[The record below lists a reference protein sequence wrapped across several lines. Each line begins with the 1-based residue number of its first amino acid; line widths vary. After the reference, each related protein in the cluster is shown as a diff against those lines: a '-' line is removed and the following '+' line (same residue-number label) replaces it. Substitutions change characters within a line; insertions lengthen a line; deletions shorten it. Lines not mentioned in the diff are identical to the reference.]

1 MCPRPAPRTRLA
13 KTQWVHHEPVAMNQL
28 LPFEWVLATR
38 FLREGLL
45 QTLFIVSGV
54 ALGVSVIVF
63 MSALLTGLQ
72 GSIFK
77 TLLDYQAQIVISPPD
92 EAPRILRRGDGTEL
106 ATLVQPRAQRPRSID
121 QWQKV
126 RDVTLAIPGVL
137 VVAPVVDGAAFIL
150 RGDGNTGISMRGIE
164 PESYLRLIALKEKM
178 IAGSAELGSADIVIG
193 SKLATDLG
201 VSTGDKLTLQAA
213 SGTSVVLFVS
223 GIFDFGNQG
232 QNTGSVYVAL
242 RTAQSLLALPG
253 SVTSL
258 QLKVAAPFDAEA
270 LARQIEAQPGIKV
283 ESWIET
289 NAEFFKA
296 LSGQTMSF
304 FVIRLFVGLTAAL
317 GIASVL
323 VVSVVQKSKEIGILR
338 ATGTTRSQ
346 ILGVFLL
353 QGAILGLLGSLFGSI
368 MGWLFIGAWRGFAV
382 NDEGVPFF
390 VLAAG
395 PSLYLAVA
403 AGATV
408 VGTLSALFPA
418 QRAARLDPA
427 VAIRG

>member
-1 MCPRPAPRTRLA
+1 
-13 KTQWVHHEPVAMNQL
+13 MNPL
-28 LPFEWVLATR
+28 LTFEWVLATR

-45 QTLFIVSGV
+45 QTIFIISGV

-72 GSIFK
+72 ASIFN
-77 TLLDYQAQIVISPPD
+77 TLLDYQPQIVIKAPD
-92 EAPRILRRGDGTEL
+92 EAPRTLRQDPSVEF
-106 ATLVQPRAQRPRSID
+106 ATRVQPRAKRLRSLD

-126 RDVTLAIPGVL
+126 LGTTLATPGVL
-137 VVAPVVDGAAFIL
+137 VVAPVLEDSAFIV
-150 RGDGNTGISMRGIE
+150 RGDANTGVSVRGIE
-164 PESYLRLIALKEKM
+164 TQSYLRLIALQQK
-178 IAGSAELGSADIVIG
+178 IISGTADLTSTDVLIG
-193 SKLATDLG
+193 RKLARDLG
-201 VSTGDKLTLQAA
+201 LTVGDKLTLKSAG
-213 SGTSVVLFVS
+213 GTTVVVFVS
-223 GIFDFGNQG
+223 GIFDFGNDG
-232 QNTGSVYVAL
+232 VDTGSVYVAL
-242 RTAQSLLALPG
+242 RTAQSLVGLPG
-253 SVTSL
+253 GVTSL
-258 QLKVAAPFDAEA
+258 WVKVAVPFEAETTA
-270 LARQIEAQPGIKV
+270 QQIAAQPGIKV
-283 ESWIET
+283 ESWIKT

-338 ATGTTRSQ
+338 ATGTTRGQ

-353 QGAILGLLGSLFGSI
+353 QGGILGLLGSVFGSI
-368 MGWLFIGAWRGFAV
+368 MGWIFLIAWRGFAI

-390 VLAAG
+390 TLEAG

-403 AGATV
+403 AGATL

>member
-1 MCPRPAPRTRLA
+1 
-13 KTQWVHHEPVAMNQL
+13 MNGL

-45 QTLFIVSGV
+45 QTLFIISGV

-72 GSIFK
+72 DSIFK
-77 TLLDYQAQIVISPPD
+77 TLLDFQAQIVITAPD
-92 EAPRILRRGDGTEL
+92 EAPRNLRQDQSTEL
-106 ATLVQPRAQRPRSID
+106 AALVQPRAQRPRSLD

-126 RDVTLAIPGVL
+126 RDTTHAIVGVL
-137 VVAPVVDGAAFIL
+137 VVAPVIDGAAFIV
-150 RGDGNTGISMRGIE
+150 RGDANTGVVMHGIE
-164 PESYLRLIALKEKM
+164 PDSYLRLIALKEKT
-178 IAGSAELGSADIVIG
+178 IAGSANLGSNDIVIG
-193 SKLATDLG
+193 SKLAKDLG
-201 VSTGDKLTLQAA
+201 VWTGDKLTLQAA
-213 SGTSVVLFVS
+213 SGVSVVLFVA
-223 GIFDFGNQG
+223 GILDFGNRA

-242 RTAQSLLALPG
+242 RTAQSLLGLPG
-253 SVTSL
+253 GVTSL
-258 QLKVAAPFDAEA
+258 QLKVAVPFQAET
-270 LARQIEAQPGIKV
+270 LAQQIEAQPNIKV
-283 ESWIET
+283 ESWIKT

-338 ATGTTRSQ
+338 ATGTTRGQ
-346 ILGVFLL
+346 ILGVFLV
-353 QGAILGLLGSLFGSI
+353 QGAILGLLGSLLGSV
-368 MGWLFIGAWRGFAV
+368 MGWIFLIAWRGYAI

-390 VLAAG
+390 TLEAG
-395 PSLYLAVA
+395 PMLYLYVA
-403 AGATV
+403 LGATL
-408 VGTLSALFPA
+408 VGTLSAVFPA

>member
-1 MCPRPAPRTRLA
+1 
-13 KTQWVHHEPVAMNQL
+13 MNPL

-45 QTLFIVSGV
+45 QTLFIIAGV

-72 GSIFK
+72 ASIFN

-92 EAPRILRRGDGTEL
+92 EGPRSLRQEPGTEF
-106 ATLVQPRAQRPRSID
+106 AVIVQPRAQRERSLD

-126 RDVTLAIPGVL
+126 RDTTLSSPGVL
-137 VVAPVVDGAAFIL
+137 VVTPVIEGAAFIV
-150 RGDGNTGISMRGIE
+150 RGDANIGVGVRGIE
-164 PESYLRLIALKEKM
+164 PESYLRLIALKEKI
-178 IAGSAELGSADIVIG
+178 IAGTADLSSTEVVIG
-193 SKLATDLG
+193 SDLAKDLG
-201 VSTGDKLTLQAA
+201 LSIGDKLTLKAA
-213 SGTSVVLFVS
+213 AGTSSVLFVS
-223 GIFDFGNQG
+223 GIFDFGNRG
-232 QNTGSVYVAL
+232 QNSSAVYVSL
-242 RTAQSLLALPG
+242 RTAQSLLGIPG
-253 SVTSL
+253 GVTRL
-258 QLKVAAPFDAEA
+258 WVKVAEPFEAEITA
-270 LARQIEAQPGIKV
+270 QQIAAQPGIKV

-338 ATGTTRSQ
+338 ATGTTRGQ

-353 QGAILGLLGSLFGSI
+353 QGAILGLLGSLFGSV
-368 MGWLFIGAWRGFAV
+368 MGWLFLIAWRGFAV

-390 VLAAG
+390 VLEAG
-395 PSLYLAVA
+395 PSLYIYVA
-403 AGATV
+403 AGATL

>member
-1 MCPRPAPRTRLA
+1 
-13 KTQWVHHEPVAMNQL
+13 MNPL

-45 QTLFIVSGV
+45 QTLFIISGV

-92 EAPRILRRGDGTEL
+92 EAPRILRRSEAAEF

-126 RDVTLAIPGVL
+126 RDVTRGIPGVL

-150 RGDGNTGISMRGIE
+150 RGDGNTGVSMRGIE
-164 PESYLRLIALKEKM
+164 PDSYLRLIALKEKI
-178 IAGSAELGSADIVIG
+178 IAGSADLGSTDIVIG
-193 SKLATDLG
+193 SKLAKDLG
-201 VSTGDKLTLQAA
+201 VTTGDKLTLQAA
-213 SGTSVVLFVS
+213 SGTSTLLFVS

-270 LARQIEAQPGIKV
+270 LALQIEAQPGIKV
-283 ESWIET
+283 ESWIKT

-304 FVIRLFVGLTAAL
+304 FIIRLFVGLTAAL

-338 ATGTTRSQ
+338 ATGTTRGQ

-353 QGAILGLLGSLFGSI
+353 QGAMLGLLGSLFGSV
-368 MGWLFIGAWRGFAV
+368 MSWLFMIAWRGFAV

-390 VLAAG
+390 TLQAG
-395 PSLYLAVA
+395 PSLYLIVA
-403 AGATV
+403 AGATL

>member
-1 MCPRPAPRTRLA
+1 
-13 KTQWVHHEPVAMNQL
+13 MNPL

-45 QTLFIVSGV
+45 QTLFIIAGV

-72 GSIFK
+72 ASIFK
-77 TLLDYQAQIVISPPD
+77 TLLDYQAQIVIKPPD
-92 EAPRILRRGDGTEL
+92 EAPRVLRQAAGTEF
-106 ATLVQPRAQRPRSID
+106 ATRVQPRAQRPRSLD

-126 RDVTLAIPGVL
+126 RDTTLAIPGVL
-137 VVAPVVDGAAFIL
+137 VVAPVIEDSAFIV
-150 RGDGNTGISMRGIE
+150 RGDANTGVGVRGIE
-164 PESYLRLIALKEKM
+164 PQSYLRLIALEEKI
-178 IAGSAELGSADIVIG
+178 IAGQANVTSTDVVIG
-193 SKLATDLG
+193 SDLAKDLG
-201 VSTGDKLTLQAA
+201 LTIGDKLTLKAA
-213 SGTSVVLFVS
+213 LGPSVVLFVS

-232 QNTGSVYVAL
+232 QNKGRVYVAL
-242 RTAQSLLALPG
+242 RTAQSLMGLPG
-253 SVTSL
+253 GVTSL
-258 QLKVAAPFDAEA
+258 WVKVAAPFEAEVTA
-270 LARQIEAQPGIKV
+270 QQIASQPDIKV

-296 LSGQTMSF
+296 LSGQTLSF
-304 FVIRLFVGLTAAL
+304 FMIRLFVGLTAAL

-338 ATGTTRSQ
+338 ATGTTRGQ

-353 QGAILGLLGSLFGSI
+353 QGAILGLLGSVLGSVL
-368 MGWLFIGAWRGFAV
+368 GWAFLSGWRKLAV
-382 NDEGVPFF
+382 NDQGVPFF
-390 VLAAG
+390 TLEAG
-395 PSLYLAVA
+395 PVLYLYVA
-403 AGATV
+403 LGATL
-408 VGTLSALFPA
+408 VGTVSALFPA

>member
-1 MCPRPAPRTRLA
+1 
-13 KTQWVHHEPVAMNQL
+13 MNPL

-45 QTLFIVSGV
+45 QTLFIISGV

-72 GSIFK
+72 ASIFN

-92 EAPRILRRGDGTEL
+92 EAPRSLRQEPGTEL
-106 ATLVQPRAQRPRSID
+106 AASVQPRAQRERSLD

-126 RDVTLAIPGVL
+126 RDTTLSTPGVL
-137 VVAPVVDGAAFIL
+137 AVTPVIEGSAFIV
-150 RGDGNTGISMRGIE
+150 RGDANIGVGVRGIE
-164 PESYLRLIALKEKM
+164 PESYLRLIALKEKI
-178 IAGSAELGSADIVIG
+178 IAGNADLSGTEVVIG
-193 SKLATDLG
+193 SNLAKDLG
-201 VSTGDKLTLQAA
+201 LSIGDKLTLKAA
-213 SGTSVVLFVS
+213 VGTSSVLFVS

-232 QNTGSVYVAL
+232 QNSGAVYVAL
-242 RTAQSLLALPG
+242 RTAQSLLGLPG
-253 SVTSL
+253 GVTRL
-258 QLKVAAPFDAEA
+258 WVKVAAPFEAETTA
-270 LARQIEAQPGIKV
+270 QQIAAQPGIKV

-338 ATGTTRSQ
+338 ATGTTRRQ

-353 QGAILGLLGSLFGSI
+353 QGAILGLLGSLFGSV
-368 MGWLFIGAWRGFAV
+368 MGWLFLIAWRGFAV

-390 VLAAG
+390 VLEAG
-395 PSLYLAVA
+395 PSLYMYVA
-403 AGATV
+403 AGATL

>member
-1 MCPRPAPRTRLA
+1 MSP
-13 KTQWVHHEPVAMNQL
+13 L

-45 QTLFIVSGV
+45 QTIFIVAGV

-72 GSIFK
+72 ANIFN
-77 TLLDYQAQIVISPPD
+77 TLLDYQAQIVIKPPD
-92 EAPRILRRGDGTEL
+92 EAPRSLRQQTPTTEFAVRL
-106 ATLVQPRAQRPRSID
+106 QPRAQRPRSLD

-126 RDVTLAIPGVL
+126 RDTTLAIPGVL
-137 VVAPVVDGAAFIL
+137 VVAPVIEDSAFIV
-150 RGDGNTGISMRGIE
+150 RGDANTGVGVRGVE
-164 PESYLRLIALKEKM
+164 SESYLRLIALKEK
-178 IAGSAELGSADIVIG
+178 IVAGRADLSSTDVLIG
-193 SKLATDLG
+193 SDLAQDLG
-201 VSTGDKLTLQAA
+201 LSLGDKLTLKAA
-213 SGTSVVLFVS
+213 QGTSVVLFVS

-232 QNTGSVYVAL
+232 QNKGSVYVAL
-242 RTAQSLLALPG
+242 RTAQSLVGQPG
-253 SVTSL
+253 GVTSL
-258 QLKVAAPFDAEA
+258 WVKVAAPFEAEA
-270 LARQIEAQPGIKV
+270 MAQQIAAQPDIQV

-296 LSGQTMSF
+296 LSGQTLSF
-304 FVIRLFVGLTAAL
+304 FIIRLFVGLTAAL

-338 ATGTTRSQ
+338 ATGTTRGQ

-353 QGAILGLLGSLFGSI
+353 QGAMLGLMGSVFGSL
-368 MGWLFIGAWRGFAV
+368 MGWWFLVAWRGFAV
-382 NDEGVPFF
+382 NDQGVPFF
-390 VLAAG
+390 TLDAG
-395 PSLYLAVA
+395 PLLYLYVA
-403 AGATV
+403 LGATL
-408 VGTLSALFPA
+408 VGVLSALFPA

>member
-1 MCPRPAPRTRLA
+1 
-13 KTQWVHHEPVAMNQL
+13 MNSL

-77 TLLDYQAQIVISPPD
+77 TLLDFQAQIVISPPD
-92 EAPRILRRGDGTEL
+92 QAPRALRRSGDAEF
-106 ATLVQPRAQRPRSID
+106 ATLIQPSAQRPRSLD

-126 RDVTLAIPGVL
+126 RDTTLAIPGVL
-137 VVAPVVDGAAFIL
+137 VVAPVIEDSAFIVRGAA
-150 RGDGNTGISMRGIE
+150 NTGVGLRGIE
-164 PESYLRLIALKEKM
+164 PESYLRLIALKEK
-178 IAGSAELGSADIVIG
+178 IIEGSADLSSTDVLIG
-193 SKLATDLG
+193 RQTAEDLG
-201 VSTGDKLTLQAA
+201 VKLGDKLTLRSAT
-213 SGTSVVLFVS
+213 GTSIVLFVS
-223 GIFDFGNQG
+223 GIFDFGNRG
-232 QNTGSVYVAL
+232 QNTSVYVAL
-242 RTAQSLLALPG
+242 RTAQSLIGLPG
-253 SVTSL
+253 GISNL
-258 QLKVAAPFDAEA
+258 QLKVAVPFEAEA
-270 LARQIEAQPGIKV
+270 VAQQIKAQPGIKV

-338 ATGTTRSQ
+338 ATGTTRGQ

-353 QGAILGLLGSLFGSI
+353 QGAILGLLGSLFGSF
-368 MGWLFIGAWRGFAV
+368 MGWLFLIAWRGFAV
-382 NDEGVPFF
+382 NDQGVPFF
-390 VLAAG
+390 TLEAG
-395 PSLYLAVA
+395 PSLYLVVA
-403 AGATV
+403 LGATL
-408 VGTLSALFPA
+408 VGTMSALFPA

>member
-1 MCPRPAPRTRLA
+1 
-13 KTQWVHHEPVAMNQL
+13 MNPL

-45 QTLFIVSGV
+45 QTLFIIAGV

-72 GSIFK
+72 ASIFK
-77 TLLDYQAQIVISPPD
+77 TLLDYQAQIVIKPPD
-92 EAPRILRRGDGTEL
+92 EAPRALRQDAGTEF
-106 ATLVQPRAQRPRSID
+106 ATRVQPRAQRPRSLD

-126 RDVTLAIPGVL
+126 RDTTLAIPGVL
-137 VVAPVVDGAAFIL
+137 VVAPVIEDSAFIV
-150 RGDGNTGISMRGIE
+150 RGDANTGVGVRGIE
-164 PESYLRLIALKEKM
+164 PQSYLRLIALEEKI
-178 IAGSAELGSADIVIG
+178 IAGHANLASTDVVIG
-193 SKLATDLG
+193 SDLAKDLG
-201 VSTGDKLTLQAA
+201 LTIGDKLTLKAA
-213 SGTSVVLFVS
+213 LGPSVVLFVS

-232 QNTGSVYVAL
+232 QNKGSVYVAL
-242 RTAQSLLALPG
+242 RTAQSLMGLPG
-253 SVTSL
+253 VTSL
-258 QLKVAAPFDAEA
+258 WVKVAAPFEAEVTA
-270 LARQIEAQPGIKV
+270 QQIASQPGIKV
-283 ESWIET
+283 ESWIAT

-296 LSGQTMSF
+296 LSGQTLSF
-304 FVIRLFVGLTAAL
+304 FMIRLFVGLTAAL

-338 ATGTTRSQ
+338 ATGTTRGQ

-353 QGAILGLLGSLFGSI
+353 QGAILGLLGSVLGSV
-368 MGWLFIGAWRGFAV
+368 MGWAFLSGWRKLAV
-382 NDEGVPFF
+382 NDQGVPFF
-390 VLAAG
+390 TLEAG
-395 PSLYLAVA
+395 PVLYLYVA
-403 AGATV
+403 LGATL

>member
-1 MCPRPAPRTRLA
+1 
-13 KTQWVHHEPVAMNQL
+13 MNPL

-45 QTLFIVSGV
+45 QTLFIIAGV

-77 TLLDYQAQIVISPPD
+77 TLLDFQAQIVIKSPD
-92 EAPRILRRGDGTEL
+92 EAPRSLRREPGVEY
-106 ATLVQPRAQRPRSID
+106 ATRVQPRAQRPRSLD

-126 RDVTLAIPGVL
+126 RDTTLAIPGVL
-137 VVAPVVDGAAFIL
+137 VVAPVIEDAAFIV
-150 RGDGNTGISMRGIE
+150 RGDANIGVGLRGIE
-164 PESYLRLIALKEKM
+164 PESYLRLIALKEKI
-178 IAGSAELGSADIVIG
+178 IAGRAELSSTDVLIG
-193 SKLATDLG
+193 SDLAEDLG
-201 VSTGDKLTLQAA
+201 LTIGDKLTLKAA
-213 SGTSVVLFVS
+213 LGSSVVLFVA

-232 QNTGSVYVAL
+232 QNKGAVYVAL
-242 RTAQSLLALPG
+242 RTAQSLLGLPG
-253 SVTSL
+253 GVTSL
-258 QLKVAAPFDAEA
+258 WVKVAEPFDAETTA
-270 LARQIEAQPGIKV
+270 QQIAAQPGIQV

-296 LSGQTMSF
+296 LSGQTLSF
-304 FVIRLFVGLTAAL
+304 FMIRLFVGLTAAL

-338 ATGTTRSQ
+338 ATGTTRRQ

-353 QGAILGLLGSLFGSI
+353 QGAVLGLLGSVLGSL
-368 MGWLFIGAWRGFAV
+368 MGWGFLIAWRGFAV

-390 VLAAG
+390 TLEAG
-395 PSLYLAVA
+395 PVLYLVVA
-403 AGATV
+403 LGATV
-408 VGTLSALFPA
+408 VGVLSALFPA

>member
-1 MCPRPAPRTRLA
+1 
-13 KTQWVHHEPVAMNQL
+13 MNPL

-72 GSIFK
+72 SSIFK

-92 EAPRILRRGDGTEL
+92 EAPRTLRQNGDSEF

-126 RDVTLAIPGVL
+126 RAVTLGIPGVL
-137 VVAPVVDGAAFIL
+137 VVAPVVDGAAFIV
-150 RGDGNTGISMRGIE
+150 RGDANTGVSMRGIE
-164 PESYLRLIALKEKM
+164 PESYLRLIALKEKI
-178 IAGSAELGSADIVIG
+178 IAGSAELGSTDIVIG
-193 SKLATDLG
+193 SKLAQDLG
-201 VSTGDKLTLQAA
+201 VGKGDKLTLQAA
-213 SGTSVVLFVS
+213 SGVSTVLFVS

-258 QLKVAAPFDAEA
+258 QLKVATPFDAEA
-270 LARQIEAQPGIKV
+270 LAQQIEAQPGIKV
-283 ESWIET
+283 ESWIKT

-304 FVIRLFVGLTAAL
+304 FIIRLFVGLTAAL

-338 ATGTTRSQ
+338 ATGTTRGQ

-353 QGAILGLLGSLFGSI
+353 QGAILGLLGSLFGSL
-368 MGWLFIGAWRGFAV
+368 MGWLFLVAWRGFAV

-390 VLAAG
+390 VLEAG
-395 PSLYLAVA
+395 PSLYLVVA
-403 AGATV
+403 AGATL

>member
-1 MCPRPAPRTRLA
+1 
-13 KTQWVHHEPVAMNQL
+13 MNPL

-45 QTLFIVSGV
+45 QTLFIIAGV

-72 GSIFK
+72 ASIFK
-77 TLLDYQAQIVISPPD
+77 TLLDYQAQIVIKPPD
-92 EAPRILRRGDGTEL
+92 EAPRVLRQAAGTEF
-106 ATLVQPRAQRPRSID
+106 ATRVQPRAQRPRSLD

-126 RDVTLAIPGVL
+126 RDTTLAIPGVL
-137 VVAPVVDGAAFIL
+137 VVAPVIEDSAFIV
-150 RGDGNTGISMRGIE
+150 RGIE
-164 PESYLRLIALKEKM
+164 PQSYLRLIALEEKI
-178 IAGSAELGSADIVIG
+178 IAGHANLTGTDVVIG
-193 SKLATDLG
+193 SDLAKDLG
-201 VSTGDKLTLQAA
+201 LTIGDKLTLKAA
-213 SGTSVVLFVS
+213 IGPSVVLFVS

-232 QNTGSVYVAL
+232 QNKGSVYVAL
-242 RTAQSLLALPG
+242 RTAQSLMGLPG
-253 SVTSL
+253 GVTSL
-258 QLKVAAPFDAEA
+258 WVKVATPFEAEVTA
-270 LARQIEAQPGIKV
+270 QQIASQPDIKV

-296 LSGQTMSF
+296 LSGQTLSF
-304 FVIRLFVGLTAAL
+304 FMIRLFVGLTAAL

-338 ATGTTRSQ
+338 ATGTTRGQ

-353 QGAILGLLGSLFGSI
+353 QGAILGLLGSVLGSVL
-368 MGWLFIGAWRGFAV
+368 GWAFLNGWRKLAV
-382 NDEGVPFF
+382 NDQGVPFF
-390 VLAAG
+390 TLEAG
-395 PSLYLAVA
+395 PVLYLYVA
-403 AGATV
+403 LGATL
-408 VGTLSALFPA
+408 VGTVSALFPA

>member
-1 MCPRPAPRTRLA
+1 
-13 KTQWVHHEPVAMNQL
+13 MNPL

-45 QTLFIVSGV
+45 QTLFIIAGV

-72 GSIFK
+72 ASIFK
-77 TLLDYQAQIVISPPD
+77 TLLDYQAQIVIKPPD
-92 EAPRILRRGDGTEL
+92 EAPRVLRQDAGTEF
-106 ATLVQPRAQRPRSID
+106 ATRVQPRAQRPRSLD

-126 RDVTLAIPGVL
+126 RDTTLAIPGVL
-137 VVAPVVDGAAFIL
+137 VVAPVIEDSAFIV
-150 RGDGNTGISMRGIE
+150 RGDANTGVGVRGIE
-164 PESYLRLIALKEKM
+164 PQSYLRLIALEEKI
-178 IAGSAELGSADIVIG
+178 IAGQANVTSTDVVIG
-193 SKLATDLG
+193 SDLAKDLG
-201 VSTGDKLTLQAA
+201 LTIGDKLTLKAA
-213 SGTSVVLFVS
+213 LGPSVVLFVS

-232 QNTGSVYVAL
+232 QNKGRVYVAL
-242 RTAQSLLALPG
+242 RTAQSLMGLPG
-253 SVTSL
+253 GVTSL
-258 QLKVAAPFDAEA
+258 WVKVAAPFEAEVTA
-270 LARQIEAQPGIKV
+270 QQIASQPDIKV

-296 LSGQTMSF
+296 LSGQTLSF
-304 FVIRLFVGLTAAL
+304 FMIRLFVGLTAAL

-338 ATGTTRSQ
+338 ATGTTRGQ

-353 QGAILGLLGSLFGSI
+353 QGAILGLLGSVLGSVL
-368 MGWLFIGAWRGFAV
+368 GWAFLSGWRKLAV
-382 NDEGVPFF
+382 NDQGVPFF
-390 VLAAG
+390 TLEAG
-395 PSLYLAVA
+395 PVLYLYVA
-403 AGATV
+403 LGATL
-408 VGTLSALFPA
+408 VGTVSALFPA

>member
-1 MCPRPAPRTRLA
+1 
-13 KTQWVHHEPVAMNQL
+13 MNPL

-45 QTLFIVSGV
+45 QTLFIIAGV

-72 GSIFK
+72 ASIFN
-77 TLLDYQAQIVISPPD
+77 TLLDYQAQIVISPPE
-92 EAPRILRRGDGTEL
+92 EAPRSLRQELGTEF
-106 ATLVQPRAQRPRSID
+106 AVNVQPRAQRERSLD

-126 RDVTLAIPGVL
+126 RETTLSMPGVL
-137 VVAPVVDGAAFIL
+137 VVTPVIEGAAFIV
-150 RGDGNTGISMRGIE
+150 RGDANVGVGVRGIE
-164 PESYLRLIALKEKM
+164 PESYLRMIALKEK
-178 IAGSAELGSADIVIG
+178 IIVGSANLSSSDVIIG
-193 SKLATDLG
+193 SDLAKDLG
-201 VSTGDKLTLQAA
+201 LSIGDKLTLKAA
-213 SGTSVVLFVS
+213 IGASTVLFVS
-223 GIFDFGNQG
+223 GIFDFGNRG
-232 QNTGSVYVAL
+232 QNSSAVYVVL
-242 RTAQSLLALPG
+242 RTAQSLLGLPG
-253 SVTSL
+253 GVSRLWV
-258 QLKVAAPFDAEA
+258 KVAEPFEAETT
-270 LARQIEAQPGIKV
+270 ARQIAAQPDIKV

-338 ATGTTRSQ
+338 ATGTTRGQ

-353 QGAILGLLGSLFGSI
+353 QGAILGLLGSLFGSV
-368 MGWLFIGAWRGFAV
+368 MGWLFLIAWRGFAV

-390 VLAAG
+390 VLEAG
-395 PSLYLAVA
+395 PSLYIYVA
-403 AGATV
+403 AGATL

>member
-1 MCPRPAPRTRLA
+1 
-13 KTQWVHHEPVAMNQL
+13 MNPL

-72 GSIFK
+72 SSIFK

-92 EAPRILRRGDGTEL
+92 EAPRTLRQNGDSEF

-126 RDVTLAIPGVL
+126 RAVTLGIPGVL
-137 VVAPVVDGAAFIL
+137 VVAPVVDGAAFIV
-150 RGDGNTGISMRGIE
+150 RGDANTGVSMRGIE
-164 PESYLRLIALKEKM
+164 PESYLRLIALKEKI
-178 IAGSAELGSADIVIG
+178 IAGSAELGSTDIVIG
-193 SKLATDLG
+193 SKLAQDLG
-201 VSTGDKLTLQAA
+201 VSKGDKLTLQAA
-213 SGTSVVLFVS
+213 SGVSTVLFVS

-258 QLKVAAPFDAEA
+258 QLKVATPFDAEA
-270 LARQIEAQPGIKV
+270 LAQQIEAQPGIKV
-283 ESWIET
+283 ESWIKT

-304 FVIRLFVGLTAAL
+304 FIIRLFVGLTAAL

-338 ATGTTRSQ
+338 ATGTTRGQ

-353 QGAILGLLGSLFGSI
+353 QGAILGLLGSLFGSL
-368 MGWLFIGAWRGFAV
+368 MGWLFLVAWRGFAV

-390 VLAAG
+390 VLEAG
-395 PSLYLAVA
+395 PSLYLVVA
-403 AGATV
+403 AGATL

>member
-1 MCPRPAPRTRLA
+1 
-13 KTQWVHHEPVAMNQL
+13 MNAV

-45 QTLFIVSGV
+45 QTLFIILGV

-77 TLLDYQAQIVISPPD
+77 TLLDYQAQIVISPPE
-92 EAPRILRRGDGTEL
+92 EAPRILRDIQGIEH
-106 ATLVQPRAQRPRSID
+106 AALVQPRAQRPRSLD

-126 RDVTLAIPGVL
+126 RSLTGAIPGVL

-150 RGDGNTGISMRGIE
+150 RGDTNTGVAMRGIE
-164 PESYLRLIALKEKM
+164 PETYLQLIALKEK
-178 IAGSAELGSADIVIG
+178 IISGNANIGSTDIVIG
-193 SKLATDLG
+193 SKLAKDLG
-201 VSTGDKLTLQAA
+201 VTTGDKLTLQAA
-213 SGTSVVLFVS
+213 SGASSVLFVS
-223 GIFDFGNQG
+223 GIFDFGNKG

-242 RTAQSLLALPG
+242 RTAQSLLGLPG

-258 QLKVAAPFDAEA
+258 QLKVATPFDAEA
-270 LARQIEAQPGIKV
+270 LAQKIQAQPGVKV

-304 FVIRLFVGLTAAL
+304 FVIRLFVGLPAAL

-338 ATGTTRSQ
+338 ATGTTRRQ

-353 QGAILGLLGSLFGSI
+353 QGAILGLLGSIFGSI
-368 MGWLFIGAWRGFAV
+368 MGWVFLVAWRGFAV
-382 NDEGVPFF
+382 NDQGVPFF
-390 VLAAG
+390 MLEAG
-395 PSLYLAVA
+395 PSLYLSVA
-403 AGATV
+403 AGATI

>member
-1 MCPRPAPRTRLA
+1 
-13 KTQWVHHEPVAMNQL
+13 MNPL

-45 QTLFIVSGV
+45 QTLFIVAGV

-72 GSIFK
+72 ASIFN
-77 TLLDYQAQIVISPPD
+77 TLLDYQAQIVIRSPE
-92 EAPRILRRGDGTEL
+92 EAPRSLRQEPGVEF
-106 ATLVQPRAQRPRSID
+106 ATRVQPRAQRQRSLD

-126 RDVTLAIPGVL
+126 RDTTLAVPGVL
-137 VVAPVVDGAAFIL
+137 VVSPVIEGAAFIV
-150 RGDGNTGISMRGIE
+150 RGDANTGVGVRGIE
-164 PESYLRLIALKEKM
+164 PESYLRLIALKEK
-178 IAGSAELGSADIVIG
+178 IISGNANLTSTDVVIG
-193 SKLATDLG
+193 SDLAKDLG
-201 VSTGDKLTLQAA
+201 LAIGDKLTLKAA
-213 SGTSVVLFVS
+213 LGPSVVLFVS

-232 QNTGSVYVAL
+232 QNTTSVYVAL
-242 RTAQSLLALPG
+242 RTAQSLLGFPG
-253 SVTSL
+253 GVTRL
-258 QLKVAAPFDAEA
+258 WVKVAQPFDAETT
-270 LARQIEAQPGIKV
+270 ARQIATQPDIEV

-296 LSGQTMSF
+296 LSGQTLSF
-304 FVIRLFVGLTAAL
+304 FMIRLFVGLTAAL

-338 ATGTTRSQ
+338 ATGTTRGQ
-346 ILGVFLL
+346 ILGVFLV
-353 QGAILGLLGSLFGSI
+353 QGAMLGLLGSVFGSL
-368 MGWLFIGAWRGFAV
+368 MGWGFLVAWRGFAV

-390 VLAAG
+390 ALDAG
-395 PSLYLAVA
+395 PTLYLYVA
-403 AGATV
+403 LGATV
-408 VGTLSALFPA
+408 VGVLSALFPA

>member
-1 MCPRPAPRTRLA
+1 
-13 KTQWVHHEPVAMNQL
+13 MNPL

-45 QTLFIVSGV
+45 QTIFIVSGV

-72 GSIFK
+72 ANIFN
-77 TLLDYQAQIVISPPD
+77 TLLDYQAQIVIKPPE
-92 EAPRILRRGDGTEL
+92 EAPRSLRNPAPNTEL
-106 ATLVQPRAQRPRSID
+106 AVRLQPRAQRLRSLD

-126 RDVTLAIPGVL
+126 RDTSLAIPGVL
-137 VVAPVVDGAAFIL
+137 VVAPVIEDSAFIV
-150 RGDGNTGISMRGIE
+150 RGDANTGVGVRGIE
-164 PESYLRLIALKEKM
+164 PDSYLRLIALKEKI
-178 IAGSAELGSADIVIG
+178 IAGHANLSSTDVLIG
-193 SKLATDLG
+193 SDLAQDLG
-201 VSTGDKLTLQAA
+201 LSLGDKLTLKAA
-213 SGTSVVLFVS
+213 QGTSVVLFVS

-232 QNTGSVYVAL
+232 QNKGSVYVAL
-242 RTAQSLLALPG
+242 RTAQSLMGLPG
-253 SVTSL
+253 GVTSL
-258 QLKVAAPFDAEA
+258 WVKVAAPFEAEA
-270 LARQIEAQPGIKV
+270 MAQQIAAQPGIKV

-296 LSGQTMSF
+296 LSGQTLSF
-304 FVIRLFVGLTAAL
+304 FIIRLFVGLTAAL

-338 ATGTTRSQ
+338 ATGTTRGQ

-353 QGAILGLLGSLFGSI
+353 QGALLGLMGSVFGSL
-368 MGWLFIGAWRGFAV
+368 MGWWFLVAWRGFAV
-382 NDEGVPFF
+382 NDQGVPFF
-390 VLAAG
+390 TLEAG
-395 PSLYLAVA
+395 PLLYTYVA
-403 AGATV
+403 LGATL
-408 VGTLSALFPA
+408 VGVLSALFPA

>member
-1 MCPRPAPRTRLA
+1 
-13 KTQWVHHEPVAMNQL
+13 MNAL
-28 LPFEWVLATR
+28 LPFEWILATR

-45 QTLFIVSGV
+45 QTLFIISGV

-63 MSALLTGLQ
+63 MSALLSGLQ
-72 GSIFK
+72 ANIFQ
-77 TLLDYQAQIVISPPD
+77 TLLDYQPQIVIKSPD
-92 EAPRILRRGDGTEL
+92 DAPRSLRQDIDVEF
-106 ATLVQPRAQRPRSID
+106 ATRTQPRAPRERSLD

-126 RDVTLAIPGVL
+126 RDTTLAIPGVL
-137 VVAPVVDGAAFIL
+137 VVAPVVEGSAFIV
-150 RGDGNTGISMRGIE
+150 RGDANIGVGVLGYE

-178 IAGSAELGSADIVIG
+178 ITGSAVLSSTGAVIG
-193 SKLATDLG
+193 KDLAKDLG
-201 VSTGDKLTLQAA
+201 LSIGDKLTLKAA
-213 SGTSVVLFVS
+213 TGSSVVLFVT
-223 GIFDFGNQG
+223 GIFDFGNRG
-232 QNTGSVYVAL
+232 QNAGRVYVAL
-242 RTAQSLLALPG
+242 RTAQSLLGLPG
-253 SVTSL
+253 GASSL
-258 QLKVAAPFDAEA
+258 WVKVAAPFDAETMSQ
-270 LARQIEAQPGIKV
+270 QIAAQPNTKV

-296 LSGQTMSF
+296 LSGQTLSF
-304 FVIRLFVGLTAAL
+304 FMIRLFVGMTAAL

-338 ATGTTRSQ
+338 ATGTTRGQ

-353 QGAILGLLGSLFGSI
+353 QGALLGLLGSMFGSL
-368 MGWLFIGAWRGFAV
+368 MGWGFLVAWRGFAV

-390 VLAAG
+390 TLDAG
-395 PSLYLAVA
+395 PLLYATVA
-403 AGATV
+403 LGATV

>member
-1 MCPRPAPRTRLA
+1 
-13 KTQWVHHEPVAMNQL
+13 MNPL

-45 QTLFIVSGV
+45 QTLFIIAGV

-77 TLLDYQAQIVISPPD
+77 TLLDFQAQIVIKSPD
-92 EAPRILRRGDGTEL
+92 EAPRSLRREPGVEY
-106 ATLVQPRAQRPRSID
+106 AARVQPRAQRPRSLD

-126 RDVTLAIPGVL
+126 RDTTLAIPGVL
-137 VVAPVVDGAAFIL
+137 VVAPVIEDAAFIVRGDANIGVGL
-150 RGDGNTGISMRGIE
+150 RGIK
-164 PESYLRLIALKEKM
+164 PESYLRLIALKEKI
-178 IAGSAELGSADIVIG
+178 IAGRAELSSTDVLIG
-193 SKLATDLG
+193 SDLAKDLG
-201 VSTGDKLTLQAA
+201 LTIGDKLTLKAA
-213 SGTSVVLFVS
+213 LGPSVVLFVS

-232 QNTGSVYVAL
+232 QNKGAVYVAL
-242 RTAQSLLALPG
+242 RTAQSLLGLPG
-253 SVTSL
+253 AVTSL
-258 QLKVAAPFDAEA
+258 WVKVAAPFDAETTA
-270 LARQIEAQPGIKV
+270 QQIAAQPGIQV

-296 LSGQTMSF
+296 LSGQTLSF
-304 FVIRLFVGLTAAL
+304 FMIRLFVGLTAAL

-338 ATGTTRSQ
+338 ATGTTRKQ
-346 ILGVFLL
+346 ILGVFLI
-353 QGAILGLLGSLFGSI
+353 QGALLGLLGSVLGSL
-368 MGWLFIGAWRGFAV
+368 MGWGFLIAWRGFAV

-390 VLAAG
+390 TLEAG
-395 PSLYLAVA
+395 PVLYLVVA
-403 AGATV
+403 LGATA
-408 VGTLSALFPA
+408 VGVLSALFPA

>member
-1 MCPRPAPRTRLA
+1 
-13 KTQWVHHEPVAMNQL
+13 MNPL

-38 FLREGLL
+38 FLREGML
-45 QTLFIVSGV
+45 QTLFIISGV

-92 EAPRILRRGDGTEL
+92 EAPRPLRSGEATEF

-150 RGDGNTGISMRGIE
+150 RGDANTGVSMRGIE
-164 PESYLRLIALKEKM
+164 PENYLRLIALKEK
-178 IAGSAELGSADIVIG
+178 IISGKADLGGTDIVIG

-213 SGTSVVLFVS
+213 SGVSTVLFVS

-270 LARQIEAQPGIKV
+270 LAQQIEAQPGIKV
-283 ESWIET
+283 ESWIKT

-338 ATGTTRSQ
+338 ATGTTRGQ

-353 QGAILGLLGSLFGSI
+353 QGAILGLLGSLFGSL
-368 MGWLFIGAWRGFAV
+368 MGWLFLMAWRGFAV

-390 VLAAG
+390 TLEAG
-395 PSLYLAVA
+395 LGLYLAVA
-403 AGATV
+403 AGATL

>member
-1 MCPRPAPRTRLA
+1 
-13 KTQWVHHEPVAMNQL
+13 MNAL
-28 LPFEWVLATR
+28 LPFEWILATR

-45 QTLFIVSGV
+45 QTLFIVAGV

-77 TLLDYQAQIVISPPD
+77 TLLDFQAQIVISPPD
-92 EAPRILRRGDGTEL
+92 EAPRSLREADTSEL
-106 ATLVQPRAQRPRSID
+106 ATLVQPRAQRTRSLD

-126 RDVTLAIPGVL
+126 RDTTMAIPGVL
-137 VVAPVVDGAAFIL
+137 VVAPVAEGAAFIL
-150 RGDGNTGISMRGIE
+150 RGDANLGVAIRGVE
-164 PESYLRLIALKEKM
+164 PESYLRLIALKEK
-178 IAGSAELGSADIVIG
+178 IIEGSAALTSTDIIIG
-193 SKLATDLG
+193 SKTAKDLG
-201 VSTGDKLTLQAA
+201 IKTGDKLTIRAA
-213 SGTSVVLFVS
+213 SGVSTVLFVS
-223 GIFDFGNQG
+223 GIFDFGNRG
-232 QNTGSVYVAL
+232 QNAGSAYVSL

-253 SVTSL
+253 GVTSL
-258 QLKVAAPFDAEA
+258 QLKVAVPFEAEA
-270 LARQIEAQPGIKV
+270 LAQQIAAQPNIKV

-296 LSGQTMSF
+296 LSGQTLSF
-304 FVIRLFVGLTAAL
+304 LMIRLFVGLTAAL

-338 ATGTTRSQ
+338 ATGTTRGQ
-346 ILGVFLL
+346 ILGVFLV
-353 QGAILGLLGSLFGSI
+353 QGAILGLLGSVFGSL
-368 MGWLFIGAWRGFAV
+368 MGWGFLIAWRGFAV
-382 NDEGVPFF
+382 NAEGVPFF
-390 VLAAG
+390 TLEAG
-395 PSLYLAVA
+395 PLLYLTVA
-403 AGATV
+403 LGATV

>member
-1 MCPRPAPRTRLA
+1 
-13 KTQWVHHEPVAMNQL
+13 MNPL

-45 QTLFIVSGV
+45 QTLFIIAGV

-72 GSIFK
+72 ASIFK
-77 TLLDYQAQIVISPPD
+77 TLLDYQAQIVIKPPD
-92 EAPRILRRGDGTEL
+92 EAPRVLRQDAGTEF
-106 ATLVQPRAQRPRSID
+106 ATSVQPRAQRPRSLD

-126 RDVTLAIPGVL
+126 RDTTLAIPGVL
-137 VVAPVVDGAAFIL
+137 VVAPVIEDSAFIV
-150 RGDGNTGISMRGIE
+150 RGDANTGVGVRGIE
-164 PESYLRLIALKEKM
+164 PQSYLRLIALEDKIIEGH
-178 IAGSAELGSADIVIG
+178 ANLTSTDVVIG
-193 SKLATDLG
+193 SELAKDLG
-201 VSTGDKLTLQAA
+201 LTLGDKLILKSAI
-213 SGTSVVLFVS
+213 GPSVVLFVS

-232 QNTGSVYVAL
+232 QNKGSVYVAL
-242 RTAQSLLALPG
+242 RTAQSLMGLPG
-253 SVTSL
+253 GVTSL
-258 QLKVAAPFDAEA
+258 WVKVAAPFEAEVTA
-270 LARQIEAQPGIKV
+270 QQIASQPGIKA

-296 LSGQTMSF
+296 LSGQTLSF
-304 FVIRLFVGLTAAL
+304 FMIRLFVGLTAAL

-338 ATGTTRSQ
+338 ATGTTRGQ

-353 QGAILGLLGSLFGSI
+353 QGAILGLLGSVLGSV
-368 MGWLFIGAWRGFAV
+368 MGWAFLNGWRKLAV
-382 NDEGVPFF
+382 NDQGVPFF
-390 VLAAG
+390 TLEAG
-395 PSLYLAVA
+395 PVLYLYVA
-403 AGATV
+403 LGATL
-408 VGTLSALFPA
+408 VGTVSALFPA

>member
-1 MCPRPAPRTRLA
+1 
-13 KTQWVHHEPVAMNQL
+13 MNPL

-45 QTLFIVSGV
+45 QTLFIIAGV

-72 GSIFK
+72 ASIFN
-77 TLLDYQAQIVISPPD
+77 TLLDYQAQIVISPPE
-92 EAPRILRRGDGTEL
+92 EAPRSLRQGLGTEF
-106 ATLVQPRAQRPRSID
+106 AVNVQPRAQRERSLD

-126 RDVTLAIPGVL
+126 RETTLSMPGVL
-137 VVAPVVDGAAFIL
+137 VVTPVIEGAAFIV
-150 RGDGNTGISMRGIE
+150 RGDANVGVGVRGIE
-164 PESYLRLIALKEKM
+164 PESYLRMIALKEK
-178 IAGSAELGSADIVIG
+178 IIVGSANLSSSDVIIG
-193 SKLATDLG
+193 SDLAKDLG
-201 VSTGDKLTLQAA
+201 LSIGDKLTLKAA
-213 SGTSVVLFVS
+213 IGASTVLFVS
-223 GIFDFGNQG
+223 GIFDFGNRG
-232 QNTGSVYVAL
+232 QNSSAVYVVL
-242 RTAQSLLALPG
+242 RTAQSLLGLPG
-253 SVTSL
+253 GVSRLWV
-258 QLKVAAPFDAEA
+258 KVAEPFEAETT
-270 LARQIEAQPGIKV
+270 ARQIAAQPDIKV

-338 ATGTTRSQ
+338 ATGTTRGQ

-353 QGAILGLLGSLFGSI
+353 QGAILGLLGSLFGSV
-368 MGWLFIGAWRGFAV
+368 MGWLFLIAWRGFAV

-390 VLAAG
+390 VLEAG
-395 PSLYLAVA
+395 PSLYIYVA
-403 AGATV
+403 AGATL

>member
-1 MCPRPAPRTRLA
+1 
-13 KTQWVHHEPVAMNQL
+13 MNPL

-45 QTLFIVSGV
+45 QTLFIIAGV

-72 GSIFK
+72 ASIFK
-77 TLLDYQAQIVISPPD
+77 TLLDYQAQIVIKSPD
-92 EAPRILRRGDGTEL
+92 EAPRSLRREPGTEF
-106 ATLVQPRAQRPRSID
+106 ATRVQPRAQRPRSLD
-121 QWQKV
+121 QWQRV
-126 RDVTLAIPGVL
+126 RDTTLAIAGVL
-137 VVAPVVDGAAFIL
+137 VVAPVIQGAAFIV
-150 RGDGNTGISMRGIE
+150 RGEANTGVSMLGVE
-164 PESYLRLIALKEKM
+164 PESYLRLIALKEKI
-178 IAGSAELGSADIVIG
+178 IAGRAELTSTDVLIG
-193 SKLATDLG
+193 RDLAKDLG
-201 VSTGDKLTLQAA
+201 LTLGDKLTLKSAL
-213 SGTSVVLFVS
+213 GTTVVLFVS

-232 QNTGSVYVAL
+232 QNKSSVYVAL
-242 RTAQSLLALPG
+242 RTAQSLLGLPG
-253 SVTSL
+253 GVTSL
-258 QLKVAAPFDAEA
+258 WVKVTAPFEAETIA
-270 LARQIEAQPGIKV
+270 QQIGAQPGVDV

-296 LSGQTMSF
+296 LSGQTLSF
-304 FVIRLFVGLTAAL
+304 FMIRLFVGLTAAL

-353 QGAILGLLGSLFGSI
+353 QGAILGLLGSVFGSL
-368 MGWLFIGAWRGFAV
+368 MGWGFLIGWRGFAV
-382 NDEGVPFF
+382 NDDGVPFF
-390 VLAAG
+390 TLDAG
-395 PSLYLAVA
+395 PLLYFYVA
-403 AGATV
+403 LGATV
-408 VGTLSALFPA
+408 VGVLSALFPA

>member
-1 MCPRPAPRTRLA
+1 
-13 KTQWVHHEPVAMNQL
+13 MNSL

-45 QTLFIVSGV
+45 QTLFIIAGV

-72 GSIFK
+72 ASIFK
-77 TLLDYQAQIVISPPD
+77 TLLDYQAQIVIKPP
-92 EAPRILRRGDGTEL
+92 EPVPRSLRQEPGVEVAAR
-106 ATLVQPRAQRPRSID
+106 VQPGTQRERSLD

-126 RDVTLAIPGVL
+126 RDTTLAVPGVL
-137 VVAPVVDGAAFIL
+137 VVTPVIDGSAFIV
-150 RGDGNTGISMRGIE
+150 RGDANIGVGLRGIE
-164 PESYLRLIALKEKM
+164 PESYLRLIALQEKL
-178 IAGSAELGSADIVIG
+178 IAGSADLTSTGVLIG
-193 SKLATDLG
+193 SDLAKDLG
-201 VSTGDKLTLQAA
+201 LAIGDKLTLKAA
-213 SGTSVVLFVS
+213 SGLPVVLFVS
-223 GIFDFGNQG
+223 GIFDFGSQG
-232 QNTGSVYVAL
+232 QNKGSAYVAL

-253 SVTSL
+253 GVTRL
-258 QLKVAAPFDAEA
+258 WVKVAAPFDAETTA
-270 LARQIEAQPGIKV
+270 QQIAAQPDILV

-289 NAEFFKA
+289 NADFFKA
-296 LSGQTMSF
+296 LQGQTLSF
-304 FVIRLFVGLTAAL
+304 FIIRLFVGLTAAL

-338 ATGTTRSQ
+338 ATGTTRGQ

-353 QGAILGLLGSLFGSI
+353 QGAMLGLLGSVFGSL
-368 MGWLFIGAWRGFAV
+368 MGWVFLNAWRGIAV
-382 NDEGVPFF
+382 TEDGVPFF
-390 VLAAG
+390 TLDAG
-395 PSLYLAVA
+395 PMLYLYVA
-403 AGATV
+403 LGATA